1 MSKLIYLLSPIAVKD
16 TIHLP
21 MISFSILAVD
31 IDFSEYDLLMFT
43 SKQAVKSIE
52 QINLDWKKVPCI
64 AIGEATAN
72 EIISLGAEV
81 VHQAQN
87 FYAKELS
94 QDIVTLFKEKKI
106 LYLRPKEVSFDS
118 KAYLETEGI
127 ELDEKIIY
135 ETSCNAYDK
144 TKKPSKDA
152 IIIFTSPST
161 IRCFFK
167 SFDWDE
173 SYTAVVIGEATKKHL
188 PSYVCVEVAAS
199 PQIEA
204 CVSKAKELLLS
215 SNSK

>member
-1 MSKLIYLLSPIAVKD
+1 MSKIIYLLSPTAYEG

-21 MISFSILAVD
+21 MISFSESAVD
-31 IDFSEYDLLMFT
+31 IDFTDYNVLMFT

-52 QINLDWKKVPCI
+52 KINPHWKKIPCI

-72 EIISLGAEV
+72 EIISLEAKV
-81 VHQAQN
+81 VYQSQN
-87 FYAKELS
+87 FYAKRLN
-94 QDIVTLFKEKKI
+94 QDIARLFKEKKI

-118 KAYLETEGI
+118 KAYLATQDI
-127 ELDEKIIY
+127 VLDEKIIY
-135 ETSCNAYDK
+135 ETACIAYDK
-144 TKKPSKDA
+144 MKKPSKNA

-161 IRCFFK
+161 IKCFFK

-204 CVSKAKELLLS
+204 CVTKAKELLLS

>member
-1 MSKLIYLLSPIAVKD
+1 MSEMIYLLSPMPYED

-21 MISFSILAVD
+21 MISFSMLAVD
-31 IDFSEYDLLMFT
+31 IDFTNYDLLMFT

-52 QINLDWKKVPCI
+52 KINPDWKKVPCI
-64 AIGEATAN
+64 AIGEATAQT
-72 EIISLGAEV
+72 IISLGGAIV
-81 VHQAQN
+81 YQPQN
-87 FYAKELS
+87 FYVKILNKEL
-94 QDIVTLFKEKKI
+94 VTLFKEKKI

-127 ELDEKIIY
+127 KLDEKIIY
-135 ETSCNAYDK
+135 ETSCNTYDES
-144 TKKPSKDA
+144 KKPSYGA

-188 PSYVCVEVAAS
+188 PAYVCVKVASS
-199 PQIEA
+199 PQIKA

>member
-1 MSKLIYLLSPIAVKD
+1 MSKLIYLLSPIAAKD
-16 TIHLP
+16 IIHLP
-21 MISFSILAVD
+21 MISFSILDVD

-52 QINLDWKKVPCI
+52 QINPEWKTVPCL
-64 AIGEATAN
+64 AIGESTAKM
-72 EIISLGAEV
+72 IMSLGGEV

-87 FYAKELS
+87 FYGQTLS

-106 LYLRPKEVSFDS
+106 LYLRPKEVSFDAR
-118 KAYLETEGI
+118 AYLETQGI
-127 ELDEKIIY
+127 VLDEKNIY
-135 ETSCNAYDK
+135 ETSCFSYDK
-144 TKKPSKDA
+144 TKKPSKNA

-167 SFDWDE
+167 SFDWDK
-173 SYTAVVIGEATKKHL
+173 SYTAVVIGEVTKKHL
-188 PSYVCVEVAAS
+188 PAYVCVEVASS

-204 CVSKAKELLLS
+204 CITKAKELLLS